1 MHDNSKRRRR
11 QKHPKRKKL
20 FGLTLI
26 FCVIVIFAFA
36 FVRLRVPLAISQAF
50 SRVSLPMQG
59 VEPTPIPA
67 NSLKLLKDTLDKSHV
82 SFTEITSNGTV
93 ATVKLSESGEALIP
107 LNKSLIEQV
116 SSLQLILSRI
126 RIEGKKVGRIDFRFD
141 KAIVTFE

>member
-11 QKHPKRKKL
+11 QKHAKRKKL
-20 FGLTLI
+20 FGLILI

-36 FVRLRVPLAISQAF
+36 FVRLRVPLAIRQAF